1 MSTNRAVLRTG
12 ELTGMLTEAWATA
25 SAPGKHRYFVMWPD
39 SSAPLRELTGPDDE
53 SSGVPDVLYP
63 LAVLAELAP
72 LLNGSS
78 RHFYLTKDPDRLP
91 EYGGH
96 VIAVLLQEERC
107 KVPAYARQVGAVIR
121 NLSDRPYLGFRMRPT
136 SSALVATLAFEYVR
150 DSALRRRSLA
160 SVSTDAPQVLR
171 RPRIFRIPLGYQS
184 QQLLPQKPMAQR
196 TLDTFFAGDIATPFP
211 RNDYR
216 YWIPPTKTV
225 TRRQLW
231 NVLDTLR
238 RSGEWNIVL
247 DDVRPDNS
255 GSQPS
260 SAKALDYQSY
270 SERMMNSRICVAPR
284 GSNWESY
291 RFYEGLRA
299 GCLVITSPFR
309 DEPFLRGAP
318 VITIDSWHELPKL
331 LRRYARDIDTLE
343 RYRLASLAWWNDHC
357 SEPVI
362 ARQLATQLNCTRET
376 V

>member
-1 MSTNRAVLRTG
+1 
-12 ELTGMLTEAWATA
+12 
-25 SAPGKHRYFVMWPD
+25 MWPD
-39 SSAPLRELTGPDDE
+39 SGAPLLELSGPDDR
-53 SSGVPDVLYP
+53 SSSVPDVLYP
-63 LAVLAELAP
+63 LAVLTELAP
-72 LLNGSS
+72 LLNGPP
-78 RHFYLTKDPDRLP
+78 RHFYLTKDPDQLP
-91 EYGGH
+91 EYGSH
-96 VIAVLLQEERC
+96 VVAMLLLEERS
-107 KVPAYARQVGAVIR
+107 KVPAYALQVGAIIR
-121 NLSDRPYLGFRMRPT
+121 NMSDRPYLGFRLRPT
-136 SSALVATLAFEYVR
+136 SAKLISTSLFEYVR
-150 DSALRRRSLA
+150 DHAIRMRSLTRVRKDL
-160 SVSTDAPQVLR
+160 SQVLT
-171 RPRIFRIPLGYQS
+171 RPNILRIPLGYQS
-184 QQLLPQKPMAQR
+184 QQVLPQRCMAER
-196 TLDTFFAGDIATPFP
+196 TLDTFFAGDTATPFP
-211 RNDYR
+211 RNNYR

-284 GSNWESY
+284 GSNWETY

-309 DEPFLRGAP
+309 NEPFLRGAP
-318 VITIDSWHELPKL
+318 VITVDSWRELPKL

-343 RYRLASLAWWNDHC
+343 RYRLTSLAWWNDHC

-362 ARQLATQLNCTRET
+362 ARQLATQLNCSREA

>member
-1 MSTNRAVLRTG
+1 
-12 ELTGMLTEAWATA
+12 
-25 SAPGKHRYFVMWPD
+25 MWPD
-39 SSAPLRELTGPDDE
+39 SSAPLRELSGPDDR
-53 SSGVPDVLYP
+53 SGGVPDVRYA
-63 LAVLAELAP
+63 LAVLAELGP
-72 LLNGSS
+72 LLNGPP

-91 EYGGH
+91 EYGSH
-96 VIAVLLQEERC
+96 VVAMLLEEERC
-107 KVPAYARQVGAVIR
+107 KIPAYALQVGSVIR
-121 NLSDRPYLGFRMRPT
+121 NMSENPYLGFRIRP
-136 SSALVATLAFEYVR
+136 APATLIGASLFEYVR
-150 DSALRRRSLA
+150 DHALRMRSFARVRKGAQPVLA
-160 SVSTDAPQVLR
+160 HPNIL
-171 RPRIFRIPLGYQS
+171 RIPLGYQS
-184 QQLLPQKPMAQR
+184 QQTLPQRSMSER
-196 TLDTFFAGDIATPFP
+196 SLDTFFAGDIATPFP
-211 RNDYR
+211 YNDYR

-255 GSQPS
+255 GPQPS

-309 DEPFLRGAP
+309 NEPFLRGAP
-318 VITIDSWHELPKL
+318 VITVDSWRELPKL

-362 ARQLATQLNCTRET
+362 ARQLATQLNCSCEA